1 MRRLLLYAL
10 TGLLMFTAASAAR
23 AQGPVP
29 VPNTQLK
36 TKPMPP
42 QKFVVLLPDL
52 VVQHVSLGKASD
64 GMTQSVRITVAN
76 TCGVASPQSYVLAT
90 FYDKAGDGAKA
101 LYYIGNSVKPLKGG
115 ETFTQILDLGSKK
128 MPANAHIVVEV
139 DPYQKVKEDDEGN
152 NYMKLNPNEAPFPSN
167 GATHCKAKG

>member
-10 TGLLMFTAASAAR
+10 TGLMFAATSAAR
-23 AQGPVP
+23 AQGPA
-29 VPNTQLK
+29 PNTQLK
-36 TKPMPP
+36 RKPTPP
-42 QKFVVLLPDL
+42 EKFAVLLPDL
-52 VVQHVSLGKASD
+52 VVQHVSLGKAND
-64 GMTQSVRITVAN
+64 GMTQSVRVTVEN
-76 TCGVASPQSYVLAT
+76 TCGVSSPQSYVLVT

-128 MPANAHIVVEV
+128 MPANAHVVVEV

-152 NYMKLNPNEAPFPSN
+152 NWQKLNPNEAPFPSN